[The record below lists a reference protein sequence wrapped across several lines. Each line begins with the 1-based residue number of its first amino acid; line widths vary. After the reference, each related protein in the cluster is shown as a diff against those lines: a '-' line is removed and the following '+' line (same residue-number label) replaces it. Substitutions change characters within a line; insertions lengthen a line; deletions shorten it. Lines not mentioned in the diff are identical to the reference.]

1 VHAVFW
7 FTLNGVTHFTLR
19 LHLELLL
26 FFLLFREFFLT
37 LFEAVIRS
45 CQGVLSV
52 WDRKFTVAVTLTAYS
67 ELIESKLHRLQ

>member
-1 VHAVFW
+1 
-7 FTLNGVTHFTLR
+7 
-19 LHLELLL
+19 
-26 FFLLFREFFLT
+26 LT

-52 WDRKFTVAVTLTAYS
+52 WGRKFTVAVTLTAYS